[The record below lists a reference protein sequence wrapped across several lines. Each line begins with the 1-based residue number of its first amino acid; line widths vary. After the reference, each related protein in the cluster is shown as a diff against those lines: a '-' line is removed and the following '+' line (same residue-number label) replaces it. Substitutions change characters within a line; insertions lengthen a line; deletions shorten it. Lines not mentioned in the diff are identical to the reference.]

1 MAKLGDIAK
10 LGRKLVDEFG
20 DDVGKAIHSAVKG
33 ASKVAD
39 DVAVTS
45 AKAVKAGANVADDV
59 AAAGSKVVKA
69 GANVADDVAAA
80 GSKVARAGASTAD
93 DVIALPPPKQPLL
106 LKSPEMKSSRI
117 RNQKIRDIQ
126 TKGHTQAPDIPETPR
141 VIYGRS
147 GSDMSRVYDPS
158 GALDDAYVPK
168 SYNVEG
174 FTGGD
179 ASIGR
184 NIERTAQKARE
195 KGFSEET
202 INKYKEMR
210 DTAYTDDRATRKIR
224 QNEKTEWDAKNSTRQ
239 RYNEMKAEAKRRDT
253 EFYEADRQKKA
264 NWQVKEETV
273 ADMKKERISGED
285 ARRAIDR
292 VEEHGTFMD
301 FGGSRKDRTK
311 QAMNEYFNMRMDE
324 TGKSKFGVKMEH
336 WRNKRR
342 PEGATSA
349 ANDYEKS
356 AIHKFKKKE
365 FDLNYGDIS
374 EALKSDNLSED
385 TIKKLASKGGF
396 TDEDDIKR
404 FSDFIG
410 SGNKEEALRMVK
422 DNETNFIN
430 NVSPMDKVFAYRV
443 PQKAAFGVGT
453 AYLVSAMANRK
464 GQQSNAELYGQ
475 RTPYM

>member
-59 AAAGSKVVKA
+59 AAAGSKV
-69 GANVADDVAAA
+69 
-80 GSKVARAGASTAD
+80 ARAGASTAD
-93 DVIALPPPKQPLL
+93 DVIALPSPKQPLL
-106 LKSPEMKSSRI
+106 LEGPEMKSSRI

-126 TKGHTQAPDIPETPR
+126 TKGHTQAPDIPGTPR

-158 GALDDAYVPK
+158 GALDDVYVPK
-168 SYNVEG
+168 SYNIEG

-224 QNEKTEWDAKNSTRQ
+224 QNEKTEWDAKNSAKQ
-239 RYNEMKAEAKRRDT
+239 RYNEMKAEAKRRDA
-253 EFYEADRQKKA
+253 EFYEADRRKKA

-285 ARRAIDR
+285 ARRAINR
-292 VEEHGTFMD
+292 VEEEHGTFMD

-342 PEGATSA
+342 PEGATTSA

-385 TIKKLASKGGF
+385 TIKKLALKGGF
-396 TDEDDIKR
+396 TDEDNIKR

-430 NVSPMDKVFAYRV
+430 NVSTMDKVFAYRV